1 MAARPRQTDPRFR
14 RPWLGPVL
22 GYGLAAIA
30 YAVLVWA
37 SFGIGTS
44 IQTNILILLT
54 GGVIGW
60 IVGIIITP
68 TTRNERTQFSEYGKA
83 LSTFVTGY
91 LLAKVD
97 KVFEL
102 TVTKAGDVNDVFLG
116 RMMMF
121 ASAFALG
128 ILLTFI
134 WRKYISPRF

>member
-1 MAARPRQTDPRFR
+1 MRPR
-14 RPWLGPVL
+14 RPWLGPAL

-30 YAVLVWA
+30 GAVLVWIA
-37 SFGIGTS
+37 LGIGTS
-44 IQTNILILLT
+44 FRINILILLT
-54 GGVIGW
+54 SGVIGW
-60 IVGIIITP
+60 IVGILITP

-83 LSTFVTGY
+83 LSTFVTGF

-102 TVTKAGDVNDVFLG
+102 TVTKAGDVNEVLLG
-116 RMMMF
+116 QLMLS